1 MVVRALRARRHPSHI
16 IHHKSAVSDTN
27 TTTPV
32 REYVIISITK
42 SAAPMSRPTHR
53 HTPPHPQQNGNAAQI
68 AAAAWLG
75 FAKPNPCR
83 TKPLTVNSIILILDQ
98 VDKLV
103 VLPYTYVWR
112 AFLSHKESIKRD
124 SSDFCSDDNVALS
137 HSISRQ

>member
-1 MVVRALRARRHPSHI
+1 MVSPER
-16 IHHKSAVSDTN
+16 SAPRKRSLEVC
-27 TTTPV
+27 
-32 REYVIISITK
+32 
-42 SAAPMSRPTHR
+42 A
-53 HTPPHPQQNGNAAQI
+53 PPHPQQNGNSAQI
-68 AAAAWLG
+68 AAAARLG
-75 FAKPNPCR
+75 FAKPNAWR

-112 AFLSHKESIKRD
+112 AFFSHKESIKRD